1 MSAGAALLGAVAR
14 TRRRAF
20 VLGLVRG
27 GCAGLGAGL
36 GVLLAGALL
45 LRAFP
50 EGWRVSGAGLA
61 LAASAAAAV
70 FAALGEGRRARP
82 RIGPARA
89 AELLAGSSPGLG
101 ELLLTGS
108 DLAAW
113 GEGGAEAR
121 GASPELV
128 RAHVEAAEAA
138 ARERDPARAVS
149 GRPAALRALQAATAA
164 VVVALW
170 GALDPGARGPFGA
183 LFAGGAPAPVTV
195 GNLHL
200 TYAPPAYTGLPERRV
215 EGAEGA
221 VRGYRGTRVTLEAE
235 ISRALEGGRWVG
247 PGGETVPLA
256 LEGRRFSVSW
266 LLDRPGAYSLTFFQ
280 GSREVASDFAPR
292 AVALVED
299 TRPAVELTAP
309 GGDREVTSDQEVEVA
324 FAASD
329 DFGVERAEVVLQG
342 EAEVRLPVPLV
353 PAGAEPG
360 AGPGAVRRVG
370 GRVRF
375 LPLAYPQL
383 GEGAHLRVEAWD
395 GDTVSGPKAGS
406 SRSVYITFLDKRRL
420 ATEIADLE
428 ERLLEA
434 LLGQLADH
442 LELPEP
448 AALADL
454 ERLRAK
460 GQDLL
465 RLFDQLVERVERAAA
480 QGALGAVAVL
490 KMEDGLRG
498 VLEPFLAGATEREPL
513 IAELER
519 DILFL
524 DRLLRSLRM
533 EEALSLGDEL
543 AALQRS
549 LFDDLQRGAAPE
561 DLLAR
566 VDQLQQ
572 LLAQMARKLAQGA
585 AETPDAFAN
594 ADAVR
599 DMPASELEDALRQLR
614 EALEAGDREKAQALA
629 ETLLETLTRW
639 LAALEK
645 AAGGAAQGEMDPLV
659 QELSE
664 LEADVQDIAARQEKI
679 LQETQE
685 IGREASRRALEGLRE
700 EVESFLER
708 SERRLQAVEEAARR
722 MEASAPRPG
731 FHGMPAPQ
739 GTEDRMPGADR
750 ANGALRLLE
759 SRQRVGAA
767 VAEVREALREDLG
780 RTREGARALGEALED
795 LRAGALGNLDAQDPR
810 ARQVEENA
818 GAARRE
824 VEGLVRDLEALA
836 GRRREGLGPRDA
848 QALEE
853 LGRREGELGERT
865 GAVGDRL
872 EGLARRSPFVDPG
885 LPGRARAA
893 QQVMGEAGERLGQ
906 GDPFGAVPLETRALE
921 ELAELGRGLEGA
933 RRQMGEG
940 QPGQGFQVMRR
951 PGQRPGQGQD
961 VDRSPVEIPRETEAR
976 ELRAFREEVLRAMQ
990 GRYPRDYEEEVER
1003 YYERLIR

>member
-1 MSAGAALLGAVAR
+1 
-14 TRRRAF
+14 
-20 VLGLVRG
+20 
-27 GCAGLGAGL
+27 
-36 GVLLAGALL
+36 
-45 LRAFP
+45 
-50 EGWRVSGAGLA
+50 GLA
-61 LAASAAAAV
+61 LAASAASAI

-89 AELLAGSSPGLG
+89 AELLAGASPGLR
-101 ELLLTGS
+101 ELLLTGA

-121 GASPELV
+121 GASPELA
-128 RAHVEAAEAA
+128 RAHVEEAERT
-138 ARERDPARAVS
+138 ARELDPARAVP
-149 GRPAALRALQAATAA
+149 GRPAALRALQAVTAA
-164 VVVALW
+164 ALVALW

-183 LFAGGAPAPVTV
+183 LFAGGAPAPVTL

-215 EGAEGA
+215 EGTDGA
-221 VRGYRGTRVTLEAE
+221 ARGYRGTRVTLEGE
-235 ISRALEGGRWVG
+235 VSRALEGGRWVG
-247 PGGETVPLA
+247 PGGEVVPLA

-266 LLDRPGAYSLTFFQ
+266 LLDRPGTYSLAFFQ
-280 GSREVASDFAPR
+280 GGREVPSDFLPR

-309 GGDREVTSDQEVEVA
+309 EGDREVTSDQEVEVA

-329 DFGVERAEVVLQG
+329 DFGVERAELVLQG
-342 EAEVRLPVPLV
+342 EAEVRLPLSLV
-353 PAGAEPG
+353 PAGVDPG
-360 AGPGAVRRVG
+360 AASGAVPGAVRRVE
-370 GRVRF
+370 GRTRF
-375 LPLAYPQL
+375 LPLAHPQL

-406 SRSVYITFLDKRRL
+406 SRSVYVSFLDKRRL
-420 ATEIADLE
+420 VAEIAGLE

-448 AALADL
+448 AAPADL

-460 GQDLL
+460 GHDLL
-465 RLFDQLVERVERAAA
+465 RLFDQLVDRVERAAA
-480 QGALGAVAVL
+480 EGALGAVAVL
-490 KMEDGLRG
+490 KMEGGLRG
-498 VLEPFLAGATEREPL
+498 ALEPFLAGGAEREPL

-572 LLAQMARKLAQGA
+572 LLAQMAQKLSQGA
-585 AETPDAFAN
+585 AEMPDAFAN

-599 DMPASELEDALRQLR
+599 DMPASELEDTLRELR

-629 ETLLETLTRW
+629 EKLLETLTQW

-645 AAGGAAQGEMDPLV
+645 AAGGASQGEMDPLLH
-659 QELSE
+659 ELSE

-700 EVESFLER
+700 EVESLLER
-708 SERRLQAVEEAARR
+708 SERRLRVVEEAARR
-722 MEASAPRPG
+722 IEMGAPRAG
-731 FHGMPAPQ
+731 FHGMPAPP
-739 GTEDRMPGADR
+739 GTEDRPPGADR
-750 ANGALRLLE
+750 PNGALRLLE

-780 RTREGARALGEALED
+780 RTREGARALGEAMED
-795 LRAGALGNLDAQDPR
+795 LRAGALGSLDAQDPR

-824 VEGLVRDLEALA
+824 VEGLLQDLDALA
-836 GRRREGLGPRDA
+836 GRRLEGLRPQDA
-848 QALEE
+848 QALGE
-853 LGRREGELGERT
+853 LGEREGELGERT

-893 QQVMGEAGERLGQ
+893 QQAMGEAGERLGQ
-906 GDPFGAVPLETRALE
+906 GDPFGAVPPETRALE
-921 ELAELGRGLEGA
+921 ELAELGRRLEGA
-933 RRQMGEG
+933 RRQTGEG
-940 QPGQGFQVMRR
+940 QPGQGLQVMRR

-961 VDRSPVEIPRETEAR
+961 VDRSPVEIPREMEAR

>member
-1 MSAGAALLGAVAR
+1 VEEA
-14 TRRRAF
+14 
-20 VLGLVRG
+20 
-27 GCAGLGAGL
+27 
-36 GVLLAGALL
+36 
-45 LRAFP
+45 
-50 EGWRVSGAGLA
+50 E
-61 LAASAAAAV
+61 
-70 FAALGEGRRARP
+70 
-82 RIGPARA
+82 RA
-89 AELLAGSSPGLG
+89 AQEL
-101 ELLLTGS
+101 
-108 DLAAW
+108 
-113 GEGGAEAR
+113 
-121 GASPELV
+121 
-128 RAHVEAAEAA
+128 
-138 ARERDPARAVS
+138 DPARAVP
-149 GRPAALRALQAATAA
+149 GRPAALRAVQALAA
-164 VVVALW
+164 AALVALW

-183 LFAGGAPAPVTV
+183 LLAGGAPAPVAV
-195 GNLHL
+195 GNLRL

-221 VRGYRGTRVTLEAE
+221 VRGYRGTRVTLEGE

-247 PGGETVPLA
+247 PGGETVPLE
-256 LEGRRFSVSW
+256 LDGRRFSVSW
-266 LLDRPGAYSLTFFQ
+266 LLDRPGSYSLAFFQ
-280 GSREVASDFAPR
+280 GSREVPSDFLPR
-292 AVALVED
+292 GVTLVED
-299 TRPAVELTAP
+299 TRPAVELAAP
-309 GGDREVTSDQEVEVA
+309 DGDREVTSDQEVEVA

-329 DFGVERAEVVLQG
+329 DFGVERAELVLQG
-342 EAEVRLPVPLV
+342 EAEVRLPLSLA

-360 AGPGAVRRVG
+360 AGARGLRRVE
-370 GRVRF
+370 GRTRF
-375 LPLAYPQL
+375 LPLAHPQL

-406 SRSVYITFLDKRRL
+406 SRSVYVSFLDKRRL
-420 ATEIADLE
+420 VAEIAGLE

-448 AALADL
+448 AAAADL

-460 GQDLL
+460 GHDLL
-465 RLFDQLVERVERAAA
+465 RLFDQLVDRVERAAA
-480 QGALGAVAVL
+480 EGALGAVAVL

-498 VLEPFLAGATEREPL
+498 ALEPFLAGGTEREPL

-561 DLLAR
+561 ELLAR

-572 LLAQMARKLAQGA
+572 LLAQMAQKLTQGA
-585 AETPDAFAN
+585 AEMPDAFAN

-599 DMPASELEDALRQLR
+599 DMPANELEETLRELR

-629 ETLLETLTRW
+629 EKLLDTLTQW

-645 AAGGAAQGEMDPLV
+645 AAGGASRGEMDPLL

-664 LEADVQDIAARQEKI
+664 LEADVQDISARQERI

-685 IGREASRRALEGLRE
+685 IGREASQRALERLRA

-722 MEASAPRPG
+722 MEMSAPRAG
-731 FHGMPAPQ
+731 FHGMPAPP
-739 GTEDRMPGADR
+739 GTEDRLHGADR

-767 VAEVREALREDLG
+767 IAEVREALREDLG
-780 RTREGARALGEALED
+780 RTREGARALGEAVED
-795 LRAGALGNLDAQDPR
+795 LAASALGGLDAQDPR
-810 ARQVEENA
+810 TRLVEENA

-824 VEGLVRDLEALA
+824 VEGLLQDLDALA
-836 GRRREGLGPRDA
+836 GRRREGLRPQDA
-848 QALEE
+848 QALGE
-853 LGRREGELGERT
+853 LGEREGELGERT

-893 QQVMGEAGERLGQ
+893 QQAMGEAGERLGQ
-906 GDPFGAVPLETRALE
+906 GDPFGAVPPETRALE

-940 QPGQGFQVMRR
+940 QTGQGLQVVRR

-961 VDRSPVEIPRETEAR
+961 VDRSPVEIPREMEAR